1 MKYIMSAKKHLVDTM
16 KKLYSQGH
24 ISMRDG
30 NISFKPKNSEYFY
43 ISAGS
48 VKKDEL
54 SLDQIIRV
62 DFDSD
67 KNLYYNKDFIYQ
79 PSREINM
86 HSFLQTDPGYY
97 GKNTFIVH
105 AHPKN
110 IISFMGINKHRELDT
125 IKDAFP
131 ELNVGKIGKNVK
143 YHDAGSQKLADNC
156 FRNLVN
162 KDIVGLERH
171 GSLSIGENV
180 DIVFENIETLEYY
193 IKCFLNAKEL
203 N

>member
-30 NISFKPKNSEYFY
+30 NISFKPKNSDYFY

-62 DFDSD
+62 DFDND
-67 KNLYYNKDFIYQ
+67 KNLYYDKGFIYQ

-86 HSFLQTDPGYY
+86 HSFLQTDPIYY

-131 ELNVGKIGKNVK
+131 ELNIGKIGKNVK
-143 YHDAGSQKLADNC
+143 YHDAGSQRLANNC
-156 FRNLVN
+156 FNNLVN

-193 IKCFLNAKEL
+193 IKCFLNTNE
-203 N
+203 